1 MISKQQITEMF
12 ELQDRLNRHI
22 NRNWKNADYNW
33 PTAIMAEC
41 QEVVDQVGWKW
52 WKQYERATPMQINL
66 EVVDIWHFLLSAY
79 LECGAGT
86 TSLVQARIKQEPDHW
101 FIGKP
106 VDDAHIIRRAQ
117 VLSACAG
124 TYGVH
129 EPLRMLPEFFSLMR
143 ACRLSFDD
151 LEQLYRKKAT
161 LNLFRLD
168 NGYRSNQYVKDWL
181 GEEDNVYLEKII
193 TENPKLATAEIEK
206 LLSGRYAE
214 VLAARRIFPNPHQR
228 TNHEAVSD

>member
-22 NRNWKNADYNW
+22 NRNWKSAEYSW

-41 QEVVDQVGWKW
+41 QEVVDHVGWKW

-79 LECGAGT
+79 LECGSGT
-86 TSLVQARIKQEPDHW
+86 ISLVLARIAQEPDHW
-101 FIGKP
+101 FIGQP

-124 TYGVH
+124 MYGIH

-151 LEQLYRKKAT
+151 LEQLYRKKAV

-168 NGYRSNQYVKDWL
+168 NGYRSNQYVKNWL

-193 TENPKLATAEIEK
+193 TDNPKLAPAEIEK
-206 LLSGRYAE
+206 LLAERYVE
-214 VLAARRIFPNPHQR
+214 VLTARRIFPNPHQR